1 MSENIQCMPMTH
13 IHVHK
18 REREREREREILQE
32 FWVNTIHL
40 ELSIHHDLYS
50 SVTTN

>member
-1 MSENIQCMPMTH
+1 MSEKIQCMPMTH
-13 IHVHK
+13 IHLH
-18 REREREREREILQE
+18 EREREREILQE
-32 FWVNTIHL
+32 FWVNIIHL